1 LLVGPTLSSGE
12 HNAIDAWLP
21 RTSKNSTSTHSVNKG
36 KKKGKRRQDRDCC
49 APVRRGCPRRGHNTS
64 SRCYRFLMYIGLRTS
79 DTLHKKPCRIG
90 PEIPESIDFAP
101 TTDLRYDRGVM
112 AEGNTGSVLGVD
124 AGMAARA
131 LGGALLIAII
141 AAIIV
146 TLVSLAMFLRAPIYE
161 PTARVWVQRELRIG
175 PPSPGPDKRLTETTA
190 AMVRLAASDSV
201 AKEARRSLGLQ
212 AGSAELLEN
221 LEIDRVQGTTFIDLT
236 YRGTD
241 RKKATQTVN
250 ALARVASERLSEAP
264 GKNLAAIVWE
274 EAQVPPAVP
283 EPKPLRNGLLT
294 LVVVWALYAGL
305 TLAMLAVL
313 RR

>member
-1 LLVGPTLSSGE
+1 
-12 HNAIDAWLP
+12 
-21 RTSKNSTSTHSVNKG
+21 
-36 KKKGKRRQDRDCC
+36 
-49 APVRRGCPRRGHNTS
+49 
-64 SRCYRFLMYIGLRTS
+64 
-79 DTLHKKPCRIG
+79 
-90 PEIPESIDFAP
+90 
-101 TTDLRYDRGVM
+101 M
-112 AEGNTGSVLGVD
+112 AEGNSGSVLGVD

-146 TLVSLAMFLRAPIYE
+146 TLVSLAMFLREPIYE
-161 PTARVWVQRELRIG
+161 PTARVWVERDLRIG
-175 PPSPGPDKRLTETTA
+175 PPAPGPDTRLNETTP
-190 AMVRLAASDSV
+190 AMVRLATSRPV

-212 AGSAELLEN
+212 AGSAELMDS
-221 LEIDRVQGTTFIDLT
+221 LEIRRVPGTTFIDLT

-250 ALARVASERLSEAP
+250 TLARVGSERLSVAV
-264 GKNLAAIVWE
+264 GKNLTAVVWE

-294 LVVVWALYAGL
+294 LVGVWALYAGL
-305 TLAMLAVL
+305 TLAMLVVL

>member
-1 LLVGPTLSSGE
+1 
-12 HNAIDAWLP
+12 
-21 RTSKNSTSTHSVNKG
+21 
-36 KKKGKRRQDRDCC
+36 
-49 APVRRGCPRRGHNTS
+49 
-64 SRCYRFLMYIGLRTS
+64 MGL
-79 DTLHKKPCRIG
+79 
-90 PEIPESIDFAP
+90 EIPESTLPRRWAFA
-101 TTDLRYDRGVM
+101 TIGAVM
-112 AEGNTGSVLGVD
+112 AEENTGSVLGVD

-131 LGGALLIAII
+131 LGGALLIAVI

-146 TLVSLAMFLRAPIYE
+146 TLVSLVMFLREPIYE

-175 PPSPGPDKRLTETTA
+175 PPSPGPDTRLTETTP
-190 AMVRLAASDSV
+190 AMVRLAASRPV
-201 AKEARRSLGLQ
+201 AEEARRSVGLP

-221 LEIDRVQGTTFIDLT
+221 LEIRRVRGTTFIDLT

-250 ALARVASERLSEAP
+250 TLARVASQRLSEA
-264 GKNLAAIVWE
+264 GRKNLTAVVWE

-294 LVVVWALYAGL
+294 LVGVWALYAGFI
-305 TLAMLAVL
+305 LAMFVVL

>member
-1 LLVGPTLSSGE
+1 
-12 HNAIDAWLP
+12 
-21 RTSKNSTSTHSVNKG
+21 
-36 KKKGKRRQDRDCC
+36 
-49 APVRRGCPRRGHNTS
+49 
-64 SRCYRFLMYIGLRTS
+64 
-79 DTLHKKPCRIG
+79 
-90 PEIPESIDFAP
+90 
-101 TTDLRYDRGVM
+101 M
-112 AEGNTGSVLGVD
+112 AEENTGSVLGVD

-146 TLVSLAMFLRAPIYE
+146 TLVSLVMFLREPIYE
-161 PTARVWVQRELRIG
+161 PTARVWVERDLRIG
-175 PPSPGPDKRLTETTA
+175 PPSPGPDNRLTETTP
-190 AMVRLAASDSV
+190 AMVRLAASNPV

-221 LEIDRVQGTTFIDLT
+221 LEIARVSGTTFMDLT

-241 RKKATQTVN
+241 RKKAAQTVN
-250 ALARVASERLSEAP
+250 TLARVASERLSEVP
-264 GKNLAAIVWE
+264 GKNLTAVVWE

-294 LVVVWALYAGL
+294 LVGVWALFAGF
-305 TLAMLAVL
+305 TLAMFVVL